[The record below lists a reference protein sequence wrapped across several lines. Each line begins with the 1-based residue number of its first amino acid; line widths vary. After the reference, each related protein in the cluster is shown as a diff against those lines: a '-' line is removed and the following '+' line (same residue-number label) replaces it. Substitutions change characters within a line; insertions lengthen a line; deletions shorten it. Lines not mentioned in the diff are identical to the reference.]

1 MCTLMLFPILLP
13 RTKGV
18 LCVFFSKLRFPFG
31 LTRYVGFYQPHLLL
45 EIKRVLIGYTLLF
58 TIMYSLENKVNVCFS
73 NKAKLASFLQNL
85 QCWTKFTSKGVPKV
99 PIPSRPDLQG
109 VKTKPTRT
117 VLTFCSE
124 LGTAQPQ
131 LLSNYIHYL

>member
-1 MCTLMLFPILLP
+1 
-13 RTKGV
+13 
-18 LCVFFSKLRFPFG
+18 
-31 LTRYVGFYQPHLLL
+31 
-45 EIKRVLIGYTLLF
+45 
-58 TIMYSLENKVNVCFS
+58 MYSLEDKVNVCFS

-109 VKTKPTRT
+109 VKIKPTRT